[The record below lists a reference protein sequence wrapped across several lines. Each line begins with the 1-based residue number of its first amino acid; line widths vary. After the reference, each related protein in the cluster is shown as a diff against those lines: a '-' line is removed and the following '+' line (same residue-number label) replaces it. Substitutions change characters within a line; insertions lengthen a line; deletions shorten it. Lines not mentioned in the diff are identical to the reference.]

1 MHGADHAK
9 LISMGTEVR
18 VNIANRQAALAMVLE
33 LKSGLGKIADGAA
46 VGAYFCRACVF
57 FAMPF
62 GKGRLGI
69 EGVHLAGA
77 TIHEEEDAVLSLC
90 GEMLWLGGQFAGES
104 LVAREGID
112 QPQSGEAGARLPEK
126 LTACLP
132 TWRMIR
138 NEPGINHLIRV
149 GKFIE
154 VKNNTAEVGE

>member
-1 MHGADHAK
+1 MNK
-9 LISMGTEVR
+9 RLWIKC
-18 VNIANRQAALAMVLE
+18 IA
-33 LKSGLGKIADGAA
+33 LKW
-46 VGAYFCRACVF
+46 
-57 FAMPF
+57 
-62 GKGRLGI
+62 
-69 EGVHLAGA
+69 A

-90 GEMLWLGGQFAGES
+90 GEMLRLGGQFAGES